1 MSMTSEGTPVTADVM
16 TGVYL
21 PGDSTAVLREL
32 AVPEPGPGQVLIEV
46 GASGICGSDIGYIYH
61 EHKGHRGVD
70 GPAYRGVVAGHEPAG
85 RIVATG
91 PGCRR
96 FGSGDRVIVYHI
108 AGCGLCDN
116 CRRGYFISCGSPERE
131 SYGWQRDG
139 GHAHYLLAE
148 ESTCVP
154 LPDELSYVDG
164 ALIACGFGTAYEGLR
179 RIGVNGD
186 GDLLV
191 VGLGPVGLAA
201 GMIGKGM
208 GARRVVGVEV
218 SPQRR
223 EWAGGLGVFDAT
235 LAPEP
240 DAEATARLVADAL
253 GAAGALTAID
263 CSGSRAGRSTAI
275 AGAVEWGRVSLVGE
289 GGTLETE
296 VSDALLHK
304 QLTLHASWVTSLP
317 AMAELAV
324 NLARWGLRPEHVVSD
339 RFPLAQADEAYR
351 LAAGAS
357 KGKVV
362 LLPSEGP
369 GR

>member
-1 MSMTSEGTPVTADVM
+1 MSESRTMNGA
-16 TGVYL
+16 YL

-32 AVPEPGPGQVLIEV
+32 DVPRPGPGQVLVEV

-70 GPAYRGVVAGHEPAG
+70 GAAYRGVVAGHEPSG
-85 RIVATG
+85 SIVETG
-91 PGCRR
+91 PGCKR
-96 FGSGDRVIVYHI
+96 FGEGDRVIVYHI

-116 CRRGYFISCGSPERE
+116 CRRGYFISCTAPERE
-131 SYGWQRDG
+131 AYGWQRDG
-139 GHAHYLLAE
+139 GHARYVLAE

-154 LPDELSYVDG
+154 LPDSLSYVDG

-208 GARRVVGVEV
+208 GARKVVGVEV

-223 EWAGGLGVFDAT
+223 AWADSLGVFDAT
-235 LAPEP
+235 IEP
-240 DAEATARLVADAL
+240 AESAEDTAALVADVLQAP
-253 GAAGALTAID
+253 GASTTID

-275 AGAVEWGRVSLVGE
+275 AGAAEWGRVSLVGE

-304 QLTLHASWVTSLP
+304 QLTLHASWVTSLV
-317 AMAELAV
+317 AMTELAE
-324 NLARWGLRPEHVVSD
+324 NLARWGIRPEEIVSD
-339 RFPLAQADEAYR
+339 RFALDEVDEAYR

-357 KGKVV
+357 QGKVV
-362 LLPSEGP
+362 LLPSPEL
-369 GR
+369 RT